1 MTGIEHIASQ
11 ADTQRR
17 ASDRRLQSVVGYRQL
32 TFGRADQFRNS
43 TIACIGGFHRLR
55 GIGCLGWRRRICSK
69 GGTGYPDDQESRDQ
83 HTPEARHDETSK
95 LEDLTILQ
103 HGGETSRLKFGRNA
117 ATGKTMLS
125 PVGLPPQA
133 PVPPDN
139 DLVPALDRA
148 IVLPTAGAG
157 AGTWQAGSLLSASV
171 RYQNDEMML
180 KVGDRFFSTRPI
192 PGVAEGSQL
201 SLQVARDPSGSMMLV
216 PMLPLAG
223 RSASRIGGA
232 PPVVRGM
239 TVALAGSGQ
248 IAPTPES
255 TAPIEIRVPS
265 TQRNQA
271 VQTLAARLE
280 TPHSLLGWIN
290 RPVAASTGM
299 TTAAGAMGTEGST
312 APSGVS
318 GWLQAV
324 TASFVQSGL
333 FYEARL
339 KERRPIP
346 VNDVKRQLL
355 DLVYRQPQSAAT
367 QEAWAALDELV
378 GFQSAATV
386 AHQAGGCCYSF
397 ALPAPDGLGAWWVV
411 FQQDPRRVR
420 DEGAASRDPEG
431 GKEPPWRIRLT
442 GISLPDGNL
451 DIRLEQ
457 VGETGVAV
465 TLLTAKADRA
475 SYWESARDELSKRFE
490 ESGLEL
496 ARWSVIDPRAEK
508 APPIAIPGQLRA
520 VRA

>member
-1 MTGIEHIASQ
+1 
-11 ADTQRR
+11 
-17 ASDRRLQSVVGYRQL
+17 
-32 TFGRADQFRNS
+32 
-43 TIACIGGFHRLR
+43 
-55 GIGCLGWRRRICSK
+55 
-69 GGTGYPDDQESRDQ
+69 
-83 HTPEARHDETSK
+83 
-95 LEDLTILQ
+95 
-103 HGGETSRLKFGRNA
+103 
-117 ATGKTMLS
+117 MLS

-192 PGVAEGSQL
+192 PGITEGSQL

-223 RSASRIGGA
+223 KTASRIAGA

-239 TVALAGSGQ
+239 TVALAGSGE
-248 IAPTPES
+248 IAPAPES
-255 TAPIEIRVPS
+255 TAPIEIRAPLA
-265 TQRNQA
+265 QRNQTL
-271 VQTLAARLE
+271 QTLAARLE
-280 TPHSLLGWIN
+280 PPHSLLGWI
-290 RPVAASTGM
+290 RQSATALSASTGVAASPET
-299 TTAAGAMGTEGST
+299 SSP
-312 APSGVS
+312 PSGVS

-333 FYEARL
+333 FYETKL

-355 DLVYRQPQSAAT
+355 DLIYRQPQSTAT

-386 AHQAGGCCYSF
+386 AHHAGGCCYSF
-397 ALPAPDGLGAWWVV
+397 VLPAPDGFGAWWVV

-420 DEGAASRDPEG
+420 DDGGGSRDQEE

-457 VGETGVAV
+457 VGEVGVSV
-465 TLLTAKADRA
+465 TLLTPKADRVT
-475 SYWESARDELSKRFE
+475 YWESARQELAKRFE

-508 APPIAIPGQLRA
+508 APPAAVPGQLRA
-520 VRA
+520 IRV